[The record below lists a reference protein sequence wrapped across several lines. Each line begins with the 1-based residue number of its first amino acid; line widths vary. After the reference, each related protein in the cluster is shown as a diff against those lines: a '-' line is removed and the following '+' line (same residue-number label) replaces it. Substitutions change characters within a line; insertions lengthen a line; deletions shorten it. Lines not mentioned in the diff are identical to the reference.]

1 MNIEKNFIV
10 RKIIYKLQKVI
21 GKNIIYIIAYNTK
34 PIIA

>member
-21 GKNIIYIIAYNTK
+21 GKNMIYYSL
-34 PIIA
+34 